1 MHAAKIIEI
10 AATLSRRKRYR
21 DMSKIPIAI
30 FILTFLVNK
39 CFPQMVRYPFPRH
52 STYYKGTIKPNHL
65 KQGIIDDQV
74 LEFYKKW
81 KKQYIY
87 QATHANQA
95 YVFFEEEGSKMQS
108 VSEGQGYGMIIVS
121 MMAGADPDA
130 QKIFNNLF
138 NYVIAHPSRSEST
151 LMAWS
156 QLADYKNE
164 DTTSATDGDM
174 DIAFALLLA
183 DKQWGSNGEF
193 DYIDSARKMIR
204 EIMKKEINPDTYNIL
219 LSDAVESDS
228 KDYFDMRSS
237 DFMPLQCKSYED
249 ATGDAKWKK
258 VIDKNYA
265 LFSQLQKTYSQDA
278 GLVPDF
284 ITGINRKAKPAKPRY
299 LESRYDGCYNYNACR
314 VPLRIAMDYLLT
326 GDSRSYEIIHRINHW
341 IRETS
346 SGNPDNISA
355 GYTLAGDDIKSR
367 NFEALSFICP
377 FAVAAMIDS
386 SNQRWLNDMWEYMMG
401 FKIEDFDYYD
411 NSIKMLSILII
422 SGNYWTPEL
431 NNSLYTKLQHH
442 P

>member
-10 AATLSRRKRYR
+10 AATLYGRKRYR
-21 DMSKIPIAI
+21 DMSKVLSAI
-30 FILTFLVNK
+30 FILTFLLNK
-39 CFPQMVRYPFPRH
+39 CFSQMVRYPFPQH

-65 KQGIIDDQV
+65 NQGIIDDQV

-87 QATHANQA
+87 QATPANQA

-130 QKIFNNLF
+130 KKIFNQLF
-138 NYVIAHPSRSEST
+138 NYVIAHPSNPETT

-156 QLADYKNE
+156 QLAGNIDK
-164 DTTSATDGDM
+164 DATSATDGDM
-174 DIAFALLLA
+174 DIAYALLLA
-183 DKQWGSNGEF
+183 DRQWGSDGQYN
-193 DYIDSARKMIR
+193 YLDSAKKMIHD
-204 EIMKKEINPDTYNIL
+204 IMKDEINRESFSIL
-219 LSDAVESDS
+219 LSDAVKSDS

-249 ATGDAKWKK
+249 ATGDTKWKK

-265 LFSQLQKTYSQDA
+265 LFSQLQNTYSQDA

-284 ITGINRKAKPAKPRY
+284 IIGINRKAKPAKPRY

-346 SGNPDNISA
+346 NGNPDNISA

-386 SNQRWLNDMWEYMMG
+386 SNQQWLNDIWEYMIG

-411 NSIKMLSILII
+411 NSIKMLSTIII

-431 NNSLYTKLQHH
+431 NKASYTKLQHH
-442 P
+442 S